1 MDIEDKHIMKN
12 ILVTGAA
19 GFIGSAFARYM
30 VKKYPQYNI
39 IVYDKLTYAGNMN
52 NLVSIDDEDNYR
64 FEKGDIAAR
73 DVVKS
78 ILQKHHIDTV
88 VNFAAESHVDR
99 SILDPDAFIHT
110 DVVGVYIMLD
120 ESLKHGVGRF
130 VQVSTDEVYG
140 DIEAGLSVETDIFLP
155 NSPYAASKAGG
166 ELMVR
171 SYHITHG
178 MDTVITRG
186 SNTFGPYQY
195 PEKLMPLFI
204 TEAINDK
211 PLPLYGDGM
220 QVRDWLY
227 VDDHVTGIDV
237 ALHQGK
243 SGEAYN
249 VAGENEQH
257 NIDVVKMMLKL
268 LGKSESLIKSVPDRE
283 GHDRRYAMDSSKLRA
298 LGWQRQY
305 DPENFDSALKATVD
319 WYVNNAWW
327 WQEIKTGDYLE
338 YYKKQYADRLAAA
351 DE

>member
-1 MDIEDKHIMKN
+1 MKN

-30 VKKYPQYNI
+30 VRKYPHYNI
-39 IVYDKLTYAGNMN
+39 IVYDKLTYAGNLN
-52 NLVSIDDEDNYR
+52 NLTPVSDEGNYR
-64 FEKGDIAAR
+64 FERGDIADRQTVRAVMER
-73 DVVKS
+73 H
-78 ILQKHHIDTV
+78 QIDTV

-99 SILDPDAFIHT
+99 SILEPDAFIHT
-110 DVVGVYIMLD
+110 DVVGAYIMLD
-120 ESLKHGVGRF
+120 ESRKHGVERF

-140 DIEAGLSVETDIFLP
+140 DIDSGHSVEDDAFLP

-171 SYHITHG
+171 AYHVTHG
-178 MDTVITRG
+178 LNAVITRG

-195 PEKLMPLFI
+195 PEKLLPLFI
-204 TEAINDK
+204 TEAIDDK

-237 ALHQGK
+237 ALHHGEP
-243 SGEAYN
+243 GEAYN

-257 NIDVVKMMLKL
+257 NIDVVKAMLGL
-268 LGKSESLIKSVPDRE
+268 LGKPESLIKHVPDRE
-283 GHDRRYAMDSSKLRA
+283 GHDRRYAMRADKLRA

-305 DPENFDSALKATVD
+305 DFETALAETVR
-319 WYVNNAWW
+319 WYQQNEWW
-327 WQEIKTGDYLE
+327 WREIKTGEYLE
-338 YYKKQYADRLAAA
+338 YFKRQYADRLAAA
-351 DE
+351 DD